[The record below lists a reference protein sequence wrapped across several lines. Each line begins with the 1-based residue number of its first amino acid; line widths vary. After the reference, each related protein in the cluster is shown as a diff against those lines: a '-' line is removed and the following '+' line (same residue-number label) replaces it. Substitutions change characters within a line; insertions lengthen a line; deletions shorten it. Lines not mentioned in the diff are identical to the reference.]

1 MLGFLQR
8 IGKAL
13 MLPIAVLPAA
23 GLLLRFGQDD
33 LLGIP
38 FIANAG
44 NAIFANLALIFA
56 IGVAMGFAKDSNG
69 AAALSGAIG
78 FLVLTEGAIAIDEN
92 INMGVLGGII
102 AGIIAG
108 LLYNRFHDIKLP
120 DWLGFFSGR
129 RFVPIITS
137 VTMILLAA
145 IAGFAWPPI
154 QGAIDSLGNWII
166 GLGALGSGLFGFLNR
181 LLIPLGLHHVLNS
194 LFWFQF
200 GEFEGVN
207 GDIARFFAGDPSAG
221 AYMTGFFPVMMFG
234 LPAAAFAIIAT
245 AKPEKRKAV
254 SGMFIGLALT
264 SFLTGITEPIE
275 FSFMFIAP
283 LLYGVHAILTG
294 VSMWVTS
301 LLGIRDGFTFSAGAL
316 DFALNFNI
324 AEKPLLLLGIGVIYA
339 ILYFVIFYALIKAF
353 NLKTPGREDETD
365 VVEEEED
372 APASQGNNKYEVMA
386 SHFIK
391 DIGGADNITSIDN
404 CATRLRLNI
413 ADMEKVKESALKAH
427 GAKGIMK
434 LSKTNLQIIV
444 GTDVEFVADEMKKI
458 KK

>member
-78 FLVLTEGAIAIDEN
+78 FLVLTEGAIAIDKN

-245 AKPEKRKAV
+245 AKPENRKAV

-316 DFALNFNI
+316 DYALNFNI

-339 ILYFVIFYALIKAF
+339 IVYFVIFYALIKAF

-365 VVEEEED
+365 VVEEEE